1 MTSNIISEIL
11 NEYTQQ
17 PFYIKDGYVAIN
29 NDRVYRIVM
38 FRLTT
43 NDKNEIIVNF
53 KEILNG
59 VTNAIIRTDKQKIR
73 SLKDFKNKWYSFYN
87 DLH

>member
-29 NDRVYRIVM
+29 DDRVYRIVM
-38 FRLTT
+38 FQLTT

>member
-1 MTSNIISEIL
+1 MTSNTISEIL

-17 PFYIKDGYVAIN
+17 PFYIKDGYIAIN
-29 NDRVYRIVM
+29 DDRVYRIVM
-38 FRLTT
+38 FQLTT

>member
-1 MTSNIISEIL
+1 MASNIISEIL

-29 NDRVYRIVM
+29 DDRVYRIVM
-38 FRLTT
+38 FQLTT
-43 NDKNEIIVNF
+43 NDKNEIIVHF
-53 KEILNG
+53 KEMINCFN
-59 VTNAIIRTDKQKIR
+59 TITRTDKQKIR